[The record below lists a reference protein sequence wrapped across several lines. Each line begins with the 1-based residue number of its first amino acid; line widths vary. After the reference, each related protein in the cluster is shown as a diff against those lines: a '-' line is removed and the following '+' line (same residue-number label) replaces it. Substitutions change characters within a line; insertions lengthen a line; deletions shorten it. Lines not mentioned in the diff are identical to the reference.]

1 MEELICRNPRRNS
14 TQVAQDLPQDW
25 DVTHAA
31 YKDLPLRGIET
42 VKSPPH
48 NGASRPANPLV
59 TLEDRIEE
67 IFYQDVHALFPLPPP
82 PPLPSGSGPAQIDDL
97 RDLNGRGKLA
107 ERQQSQQTNPL
118 PPHQTATPKTTID
131 APHLPSFPQTATST
145 TSSGKKP
152 QN

>member
-67 IFYQDVHALFPLPPP
+67 IFYHDVRALLSPPSAATAPLR
-82 PPLPSGSGPAQIDDL
+82 LLTRTD
-97 RDLNGRGKLA
+97 
-107 ERQQSQQTNPL
+107 
-118 PPHQTATPKTTID
+118 
-131 APHLPSFPQTATST
+131 
-145 TSSGKKP
+145 
-152 QN
+152 